1 MKNIFKI
8 YFADLKKVFTNRVA
22 VVIIIAICVLP
33 SLYAR
38 FYLKSSRD
46 PYWNTKGLKV
56 AVVNNDEWVV
66 FEWNYINIGKEIVD
80 ELKENDN
87 IWRVFVDEDVA
98 QEGTRLWKY
107 YANIVIESWFSQKFI
122 TFLDEE
128 PQNPVLDYTVNE
140 KINAIVPKITDKWTS
155 TIKENIEKQFIR
167 TVDEVVMSK
176 MNEIWLFVKGDQR
189 NIYEFIDVVHNI
201 KNNVYELDGWVDWA
215 LDAAYKS
222 RDRLQTINWK
232 IPNVYDSID
241 DGRELLTDTMDLTQ
255 DTSKFLSNAPKTIKK
270 DLSTARSN
278 YNKINK
284 SVSDLMAIPERNKAE
299 IYSGINVITW
309 DISKLRNK
317 VAQNISVLTWI
328 KAKLQDLS
336 TQYPFVTV
344 AIWPIDQILSKYES
358 IESELNKLDKTLAD
372 IQKDVNDLK
381 STKKSIQNNLSNISR
396 DFDSISNDLDRV
408 LIPEFQNVLDQLYN
422 VSAKWTEILDDL
434 EGDIPTVQQDIN
446 SGMDVLDTTID
457 RLQDLKKWLPSIQS
471 NISQIDDGLQ
481 AVKNDWVISKFL
493 DIALL
498 DPSSIAEFF
507 SAPIELVEH
516 KLFSIPNYWSA
527 MSPFFTVLAIWVGGL
542 LMMALFTTRVKEPFL
557 HCKEAEKFFGKWLFF
572 LTISIA
578 QWLIV
583 SLWEV
588 VILWVYV
595 HNFWAFILTTIICSI
610 VFSMIAFA
618 CVYTFWNAGKAL
630 LIVFLVLQLSWSGG
644 TFPVEMSDPF
654 FQAINPYLPFTYAIK
669 AMREAIWWVVPQIF
683 YANLAILLWFF
694 WLFAL
699 IWLLVSPYIVKPIT
713 LFDKKFAESEL
724 WE

>member
-1 MKNIFKI
+1 M
-8 YFADLKKVFTNRVA
+8 FTNRVA
-22 VVIIIAICVLP
+22 VVIILAICILP

-46 PYWNTKGLKV
+46 PYGNTKGLKV

-278 YNKINK
+278 YNKINT

-309 DISKLRNK
+309 DISKLRDK
-317 VAQNISVLTWI
+317 VAQNISVVTWI
-328 KAKLQDLS
+328 KGKLQDLS

-422 VSAKWTEILDDL
+422 VSAKWTDVLDDL

-457 RLQDLKKWLPSIQS
+457 RLEDLKKWLPSIQS

-481 AVKNDWVISKFL
+481 AIKNDWVISKFL

-507 SAPIELVEH
+507 SAPVELVEH

-699 IWLLVSPYIVKPIT
+699 IGLLVSPYLVKPIT

>member
-8 YFADLKKVFTNRVA
+8 YFSDLKKVFTNRVA
-22 VVIIIAICVLP
+22 VVIILAICILP
-33 SLYAR
+33 SLYAW

-46 PYWNTKGLKV
+46 PYGNTKGLKV

-140 KINAIVPKITDKWTS
+140 KINAIVPKITNQWTS

-201 KNNVYELDGWVDWA
+201 KNNVYELNWWVDWA
-215 LDAAYKS
+215 LDAAYTS
-222 RDRLQTINWK
+222 RNRLQTINWK

-241 DGRELLTDTMDLTQ
+241 DGRELLSDTMDLTQ
-255 DTSKFLSNAPKTIKK
+255 DTSKFLNSAPKTIKK

-284 SVSDLMAIPERNKAE
+284 EVSNLMAIPEKNKST
-299 IYSGINVITW
+299 IYSGINAVTW
-309 DISKLRNK
+309 DVSKLRNE
-317 VAQNISVLTWI
+317 VAQNMAVLTWI

-336 TQYPFVTV
+336 TQYPFVSA

-358 IESELNKLDKTLAD
+358 MEAELNKLDKSLAD
-372 IQKDVNDLK
+372 IQKDVNDFNA
-381 STKKSIQNNLSNISR
+381 TKKSIRNNLSDISR
-396 DFDSISNDLDRV
+396 DFDSISDDIDRE

-422 VSAKWTEILDDL
+422 VSSKWTDVLDDL
-434 EGDIPTVQQDIN
+434 ESDMPTVQQDIN

-457 RLQDLKKWLPSIQS
+457 RLEDLKKWLPSIQW
-471 NISQIDDGLQ
+471 NISQIDNGLQ
-481 AVKNDWVISKFL
+481 AIKNDWVISKFL

-498 DPSSIAEFF
+498 DPSRIAEFF
-507 SAPIELVEH
+507 SAPVELVEH
-516 KLFSIPNYWSA
+516 KLFPIPNYWSA
-527 MSPFFTVLAIWVGGL
+527 MSPFFTVLAIWVWGL
-542 LMMALFTTRVKEPFL
+542 LMMALFTTRVKESFL
-557 HCKEAEKFFGKWLFF
+557 HCKETEKFFGKWLFF

-588 VILWVYV
+588 IILWVYV
-595 HNFWAFILTTIICSI
+595 HNLWAFILTTIVCSI

-618 CVYTFWNAGKAL
+618 CVYAFWNAGKAL
-630 LIVFLVLQLSWSGG
+630 LIIFLVLQLSWSGW

-669 AMREAIWWVVPQIF
+669 AMREAIGWVVPQIF
-683 YANLAILLWFF
+683 YANLSILLWFF
-694 WLFAL
+694 WIFA
-699 IWLLVSPYIVKPIT
+699 IVWLLISPYIIKPIM